1 VARLRRVLEEARA
14 ALRRAEEDGVHP
26 ATDAELA
33 RRIAALR
40 EGQQVAR
47 GQAVE
52 AALARSRAEA
62 ELAALRASLGA
73 VPGLRGWLLRRLAKA
88 RVGG

>member
-1 VARLRRVLEEARA
+1 MARLRRELEEARA

-26 ATDAELA
+26 GTDAELA
-33 RRIAALR
+33 RRMAALR

-62 ELAALRASLGA
+62 ELAAMRASIGA
-73 VPGLRGWLLRRLAKA
+73 VPGLRGWLLRRLAKG
-88 RVGG
+88 RVSG